1 MCWLFTMV
9 VKCHWN
15 WKSSI
20 LALSSVSTACWWK
33 IPNYSRQCRPYPTN
47 YPSLRCW
54 LKEPKKRGEKGHNVV
69 IKRGETMTKGA
80 LRGQVGQKMGRKGEE
95 MMTKGSECGTCLDS
109 FKTPFIPRFIVKLL
123 TAEAICVPKWALML
137 LILILVA
144 AVLVGGHLKSRSCQT
159 D

>member
-1 MCWLFTMV
+1 MV
-9 VKCHWN
+9 VECHYN
-15 WKSSI
+15 WKFSI
-20 LALSSVSTACWWK
+20 LALFSVSTACWWK

-80 LRGQVGQKMGRKGEE
+80 LRGQVGQKIGRNGEE

-109 FKTPFIPRFIVKLL
+109 FKTPQLILPVSLL
-123 TAEAICVPKWALML
+123 NCWLLKQGGPKWALML
-137 LILILVA
+137 LLLILVA
-144 AVLVGGHLKSRSCQT
+144 AGLVGGHLKSRSCQT